1 MIELP
6 EVLERPHSLVRAT
19 RKAMGRSQ
27 GTVDTRGMAEVIPL
41 HVSRPLAD
49 RGLRIMHA
57 FLTEAESRGYSAEA
71 QTDLERG
78 EAVHTLAV
86 VIRGRAFPLALTE
99 RTTKVPHEPT
109 PKELRQQERNPWI
122 RLPKYDEEFNGRLA
136 LGAPAK
142 SWYSYSYSDG
152 ARWTLES
159 RLGLLLQDLEHRA
172 AEAERRDREQ
182 ELLEAE
188 RRRRWYAAIK
198 QAREWQIEQH
208 RAEFLNAQVGAW
220 HRAAEIRAF
229 CQAARARTES
239 ALAPAEETA
248 WLEWAES
255 YAAQLDPLRQ
265 PAERSAGPMRR
276 RGRRSA
282 KWPRWMATPIR
293 GRSMPTAIGPCRR
306 TSRPTKPRN
315 PRPLRPQTASP
326 RPQGTGRRIVYAAMV
341 SGTSI
346 RSHAPSTALCASGCR
361 WA

>member
-1 MIELP
+1 
-6 EVLERPHSLVRAT
+6 
-19 RKAMGRSQ
+19 
-27 GTVDTRGMAEVIPL
+27 
-41 HVSRPLAD
+41 
-49 RGLRIMHA
+49 MHA
-57 FLTEAESRGYSAEA
+57 FLTEAESRGYSTEA
-71 QTDLERG
+71 HTDLERG
-78 EAVHTLAV
+78 ETVHALAV

-109 PKELRQQERNPWI
+109 PKELHQQERDPWI
-122 RLPKYDEEFNGRLA
+122 RLPKCDEEFNGRLA

-198 QAREWQIEQH
+198 QAREGQIEQY

-239 ALAPAEETA
+239 ALAPETA

-255 YAAQLDPLRQ
+255 YAAQLDPLRRRLNTPPDP
-265 PAERSAGPMRR
+265 PATREALRKMAQVDGYVYP
-276 RGRRSA
+276 
-282 KWPRWMATPIR
+282 WPFDADGHWT
-293 GRSMPTAIGPCRR
+293 
-306 TSRPTKPRN
+306 
-315 PRPLRPQTASP
+315 LPQDQQAEE
-326 RPQGTGRRIVYAAMV
+326 
-341 SGTSI
+341 
-346 RSHAPSTALCASGCR
+346 AP
-361 WA
+361 